1 MGGVRMGVEGR
12 GGGARVGRAVASGG
26 VRGRGA
32 KGLWGVAYICG
43 VAYRWWHIGGVY
55 VGWHIGGGIQV
66 AYMWDGI

>member
-1 MGGVRMGVEGR
+1 M
-12 GGGARVGRAVASGG
+12 GRAVASGG

>member
-32 KGLWGVAYICG
+32 KGLCG
-43 VAYRWWHIGGVY
+43 VAYRWWHIGGIY
-55 VGWHIGGGIQV
+55 VGWHMCSYLGHV
-66 AYMWDGI
+66 ATQDLLQ